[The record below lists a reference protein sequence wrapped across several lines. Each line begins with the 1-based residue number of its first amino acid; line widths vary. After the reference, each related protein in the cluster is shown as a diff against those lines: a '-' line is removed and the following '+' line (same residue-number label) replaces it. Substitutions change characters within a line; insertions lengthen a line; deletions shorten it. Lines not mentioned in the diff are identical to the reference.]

1 MTNFATAAL
10 AYVRYVLGEMKIS
23 PTALAKRAGISST
36 TLTRA
41 LNDRKHK
48 FSLSVT
54 TLQKIYQ
61 ASGISPARFLNAQ
74 ELEEPDRLRPTPFEW
89 GVRTVALSKGLAE
102 PTSIFSKGFR
112 GGTDFSQGSRD
123 LGVTPVAGTIAVGRW
138 RELTLLDIGRYGAV
152 SLRHSFYEPGECFVC
167 IVGDD
172 SINRKARKGE
182 LLYCVRLDAANINLR
197 DNSIVIVE
205 RRSEDGLKIELTAR
219 KVLTS
224 VNGLSLHFESTDANF
239 KEVLEVPLLAA
250 PKLLRLIGL
259 VEYVFRPI
267 VSPLSERLARGRK

>member
-1 MTNFATAAL
+1 MINFATAAL

-54 TLQKIYQ
+54 TLQKIYR

-74 ELEEPDRLRPTPFEW
+74 ELGEFDRLQPTPFDW
-89 GVRTVALSKGLAE
+89 RLRGLADV
-102 PTSIFSKGFR
+102 
-112 GGTDFSQGSRD
+112 GTVFGQRSRD
-123 LGVTPVAGTIAVGRW
+123 LGVTAVAGTVAVGHW
-138 RELTLLDIGRYGAV
+138 RELTLLDIGKYGAA
-152 SLRHSFYEPGECFVC
+152 SLRHSFYEPWQCFVC

-172 SINRKARKGE
+172 SINRRARKGE
-182 LLYCVRLDAANINLR
+182 LLYCVRLDADNISLR

-239 KEVLEVPLLAA
+239 KEVLEVPPLAA
-250 PKLLRLIGL
+250 PKLLRLIGR

-267 VSPLSERLARGRK
+267 VSPLPERLARGRK

>member
-74 ELEEPDRLRPTPFEW
+74 ELDRLRPAPFER
-89 GVRTVALSKGLAE
+89 GLPGLAE
-102 PTSIFSKGFR
+102 ETNTFSKGFR
-112 GGTDFSQGSRD
+112 GGTDFRQRSRD
-123 LGVTPVAGTIAVGRW
+123 LGVTAVAGTIAVGRW
-138 RELTLLDIGRYGAV
+138 RELTVLDIGKYGAV

-167 IVGDD
+167 IVGDE
-172 SINRKARKGE
+172 SINRKARKDE
-182 LLYCVRLDAANINLR
+182 LLYCVRLDADNIALR

-239 KEVLEVPLLAA
+239 KEVLEVPDLVASK
-250 PKLLRLIGL
+250 PLRLIGL

-267 VSPLSERLARGRK
+267 TSPLPEKLARSRK